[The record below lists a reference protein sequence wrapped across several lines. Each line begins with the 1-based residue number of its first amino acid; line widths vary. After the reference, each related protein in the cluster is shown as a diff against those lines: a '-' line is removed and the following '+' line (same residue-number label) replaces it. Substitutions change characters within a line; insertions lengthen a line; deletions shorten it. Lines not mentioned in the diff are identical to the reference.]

1 MKKYE
6 LTDEIKTVV
15 GHTLHRIRACVDVG
29 NNVKAGDFGG
39 WIESEIN
46 LSHDGDAWVCDNA
59 WVHGN
64 ARVCDNAVVRGN
76 AWVHGNALVCN
87 NAVVRDNAL
96 VCDNAVVRDNALVC
110 NNAVVCDNAV
120 VRDNA
125 VVCDNAVVYDNVV
138 VRGGAWDKSPLYIQ
152 GSKWS
157 VCMTNLTH
165 IQIGCQNHSIS
176 DWIDHGVAIARRNH
190 ADDIIPEY
198 IWYIVTAAM
207 RYGTADER
215 ERAQKL
221 LAEVYK

>member
-1 MKKYE
+1 MISTRSESHEKYE
-6 LTDEIKTVV
+6 LTDEIKTIV

-64 ARVCDNAVVRGN
+64 A
-76 AWVHGNALVCN
+76 
-87 NAVVRDNAL
+87 L
-96 VCDNAVVRDNALVC
+96 VCDNA
-110 NNAVVCDNAV
+110 
-120 VRDNA
+120 
-125 VVCDNAVVYDNVV
+125 V

>member
-64 ARVCDNAVVRGN
+64 A
-76 AWVHGNALVCN
+76 
-87 NAVVRDNAL
+87 L
-96 VCDNAVVRDNALVC
+96 VCDNA
-110 NNAVVCDNAV
+110 
-120 VRDNA
+120 
-125 VVCDNAVVYDNVV
+125 V

>member
-6 LTDEIKTVV
+6 LTDEIKTVG
-15 GHTLHRIRACVDVG
+15 GHTLYRIRACVDVG
-29 NNVKAGDFGG
+29 NNVKAGDPGG
-39 WIESEIN
+39 WIKSEIN
-46 LSHDGDAWVCDNA
+46 LSHDGDAWV
-59 WVHGN
+59 HG
-64 ARVCDNAVVRGN
+64 
-76 AWVHGNALVCN
+76 
-87 NAVVRDNAL
+87 
-96 VCDNAVVRDNALVC
+96 
-110 NNAVVCDNAV
+110 NAVVCDNA
-120 VRDNA
+120 
-125 VVCDNAVVYDNVV
+125 V

>member
-46 LSHDGDAWVCDNA
+46 LSHDGDAWVC
-59 WVHGN
+59 
-64 ARVCDNAVVRGN
+64 
-76 AWVHGNALVCN
+76 N

-96 VCDNAVVRDNALVC
+96 VCDNA
-110 NNAVVCDNAV
+110 
-120 VRDNA
+120 
-125 VVCDNAVVYDNVV
+125 V

>member
-46 LSHDGDAWVCDNA
+46 LSHDGNAWVHGNAVVCDNAWVHGNAVVRDNAWVCDNA

-64 ARVCDNAVVRGN
+64 AVVRDNAWVCDNAVVCDNAWVCGN
-76 AWVHGNALVCN
+76 AWVHGNA
-87 NAVVRDNAL
+87 
-96 VCDNAVVRDNALVC
+96 
-110 NNAVVCDNAV
+110 VVCDNAWV
-120 VRDNA
+120 HGNA
-125 VVCDNAVVYDNVV
+125 VVRGNAL

>member
-64 ARVCDNAVVRGN
+64 A
-76 AWVHGNALVCN
+76 
-87 NAVVRDNAL
+87 L
-96 VCDNAVVRDNALVC
+96 VCDNA
-110 NNAVVCDNAV
+110 
-120 VRDNA
+120 
-125 VVCDNAVVYDNVV
+125 V

-190 ADDIIPEY
+190 ADDISPEY

>member
-64 ARVCDNAVVRGN
+64 A
-76 AWVHGNALVCN
+76 LVCN
-87 NAVVRDNAL
+87 NAWVRGNAL
-96 VCDNAVVRDNALVC
+96 VRGNAVVRD
-110 NNAVVCDNAV
+110 NAVVCDNAV

>member
-59 WVHGN
+59 WVHG
-64 ARVCDNAVVRGN
+64 
-76 AWVHGNALVCN
+76 
-87 NAVVRDNAL
+87 
-96 VCDNAVVRDNALVC
+96 
-110 NNAVVCDNAV
+110 
-120 VRDNA
+120 NA

>member
-87 NAVVRDNAL
+87 
-96 VCDNAVVRDNALVC
+96 NAVVRDNALVC